1 MPSADGGGQLHHLC
15 PISSPLPRLRP
26 QVVHRVA
33 PSITL
38 QQLASS
44 MQFRGHGGSQR
55 ETPASPQA
63 VYMHNAILGS
73 WRRTES
79 QVNMMVK
86 ARRKASSASSSSAS
100 GNGDDDS
107 DSDDD
112 VSSSWRP
119 LGGRISGIRQLSP
132 QLYHWIMSRIGTRT
146 KACLIISFVVLDALK
161 FILADRANAPGV
173 NMFSIL
179 VLTNFSSLCLA
190 LWLSFL
196 LEGASVVNTIA
207 SWRALWNFMGVAVL
221 FSFASALLLVAAR
234 IGTPAVEVVTVGY
247 VYMPVSV
254 ILSYIV
260 FRRRYGKLEWLSVG
274 MMTLAILTF
283 VFLREESKPEGH
295 RRNFG
300 ISGLGLVICAV
311 GVSVLASILTERI
324 FKDRS
329 HSHLWGK
336 NQDCFYVQKVHLDL
350 SLLVVSVCLWLAPT
364 YVARRFGNFLQ
375 QWSHSKEWFGTWG
388 RYQFL
393 MVLVAV
399 GQSWAAG
406 LVTKKFS
413 TVIKAIVQTLS
424 QVSVMFLSDPLMGN
438 RFHFTHREV
447 PSILLIITILMSAII
462 FQTGRLNLKVIR
474 KAVHLGPEVCAPRHS
489 EPPNH
494 EAASPRDV
502 PSATLTPP
510 RDSSA
515 EEEVKPAEEAE
526 KTAEPLLEPPR
537 EGGSKQAGHTGWLHI
552 LTTYALIIVYIVSD
566 AGRTILIQKS
576 LSSSVINSTSMTF
589 CTFVCGAL
597 VASGLTLYTDR
608 GAGLRRAW
616 HLRAVVKVFPA
627 AFLFAL
633 STTLTNIAFALGISP
648 SLYVVLGKFYTPVA
662 AVGASW
668 VMRKFYMWLEWFAL
682 LILTIA
688 SVVFGYLKKFDVKSG
703 VPNGS
708 LTAMLLVLCSA
719 ATSAF
724 ASLLTEKILKDER
737 DEPFHLQKVRLDV
750 GSTIASLAL
759 LPGIGLISTRPQDVP
774 WAERPVDWDSCPMEG
789 ASAVCWSLRNHTCS
803 APSCDCDCIQP
814 APFFG
819 TVFAG
824 WDNWVIIL
832 ALAINTIQGWLVGK
846 VTQRFSTV
854 HRAIADSFSLLA
866 LYFICDP
873 LFNGTSLS
881 NMSLNLVAFIVPLST
896 ATFAV
901 ATSEMQK
908 VMQAQTQVTA
918 TRASNRDGGGTPT
931 DSDSDDSVLS
941 GVTRS
946 NSSPFDSPP
955 HWLCGEKG

>member
-1 MPSADGGGQLHHLC
+1 MAGQARPASSVQLHGQSTAAFGTRPNATPNSSEAFYVQDAILGALRPTRSQVEFVTLADEEDDEASQGSTAPAPGTADGGHVEGG
-15 PISSPLPRLRP
+15 PG
-26 QVVHRVA
+26 
-33 PSITL
+33 
-38 QQLASS
+38 AS
-44 MQFRGHGGSQR
+44 
-55 ETPASPQA
+55 
-63 VYMHNAILGS
+63 L
-73 WRRTES
+73 
-79 QVNMMVK
+79 
-86 ARRKASSASSSSAS
+86 
-100 GNGDDDS
+100 
-107 DSDDD
+107 
-112 VSSSWRP
+112 WRP
-119 LGGRISGIRQLSP
+119 LGGQIAELKHWNP
-132 QLYHWIMSRIGTRT
+132 PLYNWVISRIGTKT
-146 KACLIISFVVLDALK
+146 KACLIISFVAFEVLK
-161 FILADRANAPGV
+161 VVLADHASAPGV
-173 NMFSIL
+173 NIFSIL
-179 VLTNFSSLCLA
+179 VFTNFTSLCIA

-196 LEGASVVNTIA
+196 LEGEDASSTIT
-207 SWRALWNFMGVAVL
+207 SGDSLWNFMGVAVL
-221 FSFASALLLVAAR
+221 FTLASALLLIAAR
-234 IGTPAVEVVTVGY
+234 IGTPAVEIVTVGY
-247 VYMPVSV
+247 IYMPVSV
-254 ILSYIV
+254 ILSYFV
-260 FRRRYGKLEWLSVG
+260 FRRPYGNLEWLSVG

-283 VFLREESKPEGH
+283 VLLREESRSDDRKLV
-295 RRNFG
+295 FG
-300 ISGLGLVICAV
+300 IPGFGLIICAV
-311 GVSVLASILTERI
+311 GISVLASILAERI
-324 FKDRS
+324 FKRRRCS
-329 HSHLWGK
+329 RARGEG
-336 NQDCFYVQKVHLDL
+336 QDHFCFMKVHLDL
-350 SLLVVSVCLWLAPT
+350 ALLVVSVCLWVAP
-364 YVARRFGNFLQ
+364 RFVERSFGRFLQ
-375 QWSHSKEWFGTWG
+375 QWSHSKEWFGLWG
-388 RYQFL
+388 RYQVL

-399 GQSWAAG
+399 GQGWAAG
-406 LVTKKFS
+406 LVTKEFS

-908 VMQAQTQVTA
+908 VMQANTRVMAARTSTQ
-918 TRASNRDGGGTPT
+918 DGGDARAEP
-931 DSDSDDSVLS
+931 DSDDSELS
-941 GVTRS
+941 
-946 NSSPFDSPP
+946 D
-955 HWLCGEKG
+955 L